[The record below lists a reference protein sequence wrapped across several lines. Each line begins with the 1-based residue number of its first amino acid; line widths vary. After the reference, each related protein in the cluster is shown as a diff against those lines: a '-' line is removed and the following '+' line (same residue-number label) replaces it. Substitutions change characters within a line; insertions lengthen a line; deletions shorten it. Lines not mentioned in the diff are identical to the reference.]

1 LARAAQHPFFLAPWL
16 IGFTVFTLIPMGV
29 SLYYSFTSYDLGT
42 PPQWIGLNNW
52 IALLHDPVAWDSLW
66 NSLYYSLGSV
76 PLQLIVA
83 LGIALLL
90 NVKGVPG
97 RGVLRTVFYL
107 PTMVPTVA
115 ASIIW
120 IALLNPYGGLI
131 NDALR
136 FIHVPQ
142 PLWLQSTTW
151 AMPGLILMSV
161 WGIGTTVI
169 IYLAGLQDIPR
180 FLYEQAM
187 MDGAGTWRSF
197 VNVTLPMLSP
207 IVLFN
212 GIINLV
218 WSMQTFTQ
226 PYLMTKGGPMNAT
239 MLYPL
244 DVFQNAFS
252 YLDIGYASSLAWL
265 LFVVILALTL
275 FAFWVSRRVVFYNN

>member
-1 LARAAQHPFFLAPWL
+1 
-16 IGFTVFTLIPMGV
+16 MGV